1 MRVSEEARY
10 RMRLAEGFLD
20 EARQDVELK
29 RWRSCIDNSQLATE
43 NAGKAALALL
53 GPVGRTHNPAVLL
66 RQALEDGRYP
76 PEARSPI
83 EQIAE
88 RAEMLGPDVHAES
101 DYGDE
106 ASWQTPWE
114 LFDEADAREALRSAE
129 EAVILLQQLIPPLE
143 ADQDSA

>member
-29 RWRSCIDNSQLATE
+29 RWRSCIDNSQLAAE
-43 NAGKAALALL
+43 NAGKTALALL

-76 PEARSPI
+76 PEARSSI

-88 RAEMLGPDVHAES
+88 RAEMLGSDVHAEATTATRPVGRRRGNCS
-101 DYGDE
+101 MKP
-106 ASWQTPWE
+106 TP
-114 LFDEADAREALRSAE
+114 ATRCGQPKR
-129 EAVILLQQLIPPLE
+129 P
-143 ADQDSA
+143 